1 MANSFRPGYGGYG
14 GVLSGPTVGYPFSEQ
29 LQLPA
34 QPNLGNSYSGL
45 VSQLNDGWSAPV
57 TYPNQQLVAPIQ
69 QAPIGSYEGAY
80 STDINK
86 QQQQQA
92 SGALLQPGKQQPA
105 NPYGTK
111 GGSGNKK

>member
-29 LQLPA
+29 LQLPS
-34 QPNLGNSYSGL
+34 QPNLGNSYSAP
-45 VSQLNDGWSAPV
+45 VSHLNDGWSAPV
-57 TYPNQQLVAPIQ
+57 AYPNQQLVAPIQ

-80 STDINK
+80 SSDTNRQ

-92 SGALLQPGKQQPA
+92 SGALLQPGKQPT